1 MNDRRQELNSNINL
15 VKLTRTVFVLLFFSQ
30 ISQLLD
36 ITHILGITI
45 GESSNKTLKKSL
57 FHIFGNCP
65 WTTGMEATSTNVD
78 RSIFHN

>member
-36 ITHILGITI
+36 ITHILDITV
-45 GESSNKTLKKSL
+45 GESLNKTQKKKAY
-57 FHIFGNCP
+57 FIFLEIAHGLQA
-65 WTTGMEATSTNVD
+65 WKLHLQT
-78 RSIFHN
+78 